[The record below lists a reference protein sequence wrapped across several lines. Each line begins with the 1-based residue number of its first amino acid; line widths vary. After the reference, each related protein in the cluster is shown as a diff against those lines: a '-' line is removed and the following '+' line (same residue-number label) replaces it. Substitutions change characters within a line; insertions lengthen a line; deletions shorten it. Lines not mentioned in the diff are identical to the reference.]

1 MKEKILELIPIAGFV
16 VSLASLFIWIY
27 VVFGPLSE
35 LQKNV
40 ALQNYSDNID
50 IQFNYPDLKE
60 INSWNDPVMK
70 SFMQKPVSRNDK
82 GEPVYQAQFC
92 VLNAPNNFSVET
104 FIFKRYEPGG
114 APNTFQQLIKPIELL
129 TPNKGKAFAKY
140 KNRPRVF
147 KLDIVITDQNPATI
161 IINVLNQDKS
171 VVKSGFYHIEH

>member
-16 VSLASLFIWIY
+16 VSLMTLCVWIY
-27 VVFGPLSE
+27 AVFGPLAE

-40 ALQNYSDNID
+40 AAQNYSENID

-70 SFMQKPVSRNDK
+70 GFMQKPVSRNEQ

-104 FIFKRYEPGG
+104 FIFKRYVPGG
-114 APNTFQQLIKPIELL
+114 APNLFPQMIKPIELL
-129 TPNKGKAFAKY
+129 TPNKGKSFVKY
-140 KNRPRVF
+140 RNRPRIF
-147 KLDIVITDQNPATI
+147 KLDMVITDQNPATI
-161 IINVLNQDKS
+161 IINVLNQERS
-171 VVKSGFYHIEH
+171 VIKSGFYHFEQ

>member
-1 MKEKILELIPIAGFV
+1 MKEKILELIPIAGFLV
-16 VSLASLFIWIY
+16 ILMNLFVWIY
-27 VVFGPLSE
+27 AVFGPLSE

-40 ALQNYSDNID
+40 ASQNYSDNIE

-70 SFMQKPVSRNDK
+70 GLIQKPVSRNEK

-104 FIFKRYEPGG
+104 FIFKRYVPGG
-114 APNTFQQLIKPIELL
+114 APNLFPQLIKPIELL

-140 KNRPRVF
+140 RNKPRIF
-147 KLDIVITDQNPATI
+147 KLDMVITDQNPATI
-161 IINVLNQDKS
+161 IINVLNQERS
-171 VVKSGFYHIEH
+171 VIKSGFYHIE